1 MDEEM
6 NVSELL
12 VEQTKENQTKTIL
25 LMIEELERETK
36 DENRK
41 EVLADVRER
50 IKTLLFQST
59 CLCEARPSQT
69 GVLLPLVCGA
79 IIT

>member
-50 IKTLLFQST
+50 IKTLLK
-59 CLCEARPSQT
+59 
-69 GVLLPLVCGA
+69 
-79 IIT
+79 

>member
-1 MDEEM
+1 MSQSKRKEKKMDEEM
-6 NVSELL
+6 NLSELAMQ
-12 VEQTKENQTKTIL
+12 EAKDSQTKTIL

-50 IKTLLFQST
+50 IKTLLK
-59 CLCEARPSQT
+59 
-69 GVLLPLVCGA
+69 
-79 IIT
+79 

>member
-1 MDEEM
+1 MYNIYTVKRELDEYEQEKGTKMDEEM

-50 IKTLLFQST
+50 IKTLLK
-59 CLCEARPSQT
+59 
-69 GVLLPLVCGA
+69 
-79 IIT
+79 

>member
-6 NVSELL
+6 NLSELAMQ
-12 VEQTKENQTKTIL
+12 EAKDSQTKTIL

-50 IKTLLFQST
+50 IKTLLK
-59 CLCEARPSQT
+59 
-69 GVLLPLVCGA
+69 
-79 IIT
+79 